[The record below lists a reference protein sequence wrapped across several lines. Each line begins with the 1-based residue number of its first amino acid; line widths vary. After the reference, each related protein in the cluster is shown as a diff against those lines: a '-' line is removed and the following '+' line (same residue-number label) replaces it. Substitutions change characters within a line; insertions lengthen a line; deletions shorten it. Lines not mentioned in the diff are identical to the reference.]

1 VSDPSVSIVIPN
13 LDGRDHLAAL
23 LESIDAQ
30 TLPDGSHEVVLVD
43 NGSCDGSAEFVQN
56 RYPDALVVRNTRN
69 LGFAK
74 ACNQGAEVARGRLI
88 AFLNNDVRLRRDWLD
103 RMVTCLDESGASCV
117 GSRILSWDGARIDF
131 ERAAMTF
138 VGGGMQP
145 GFGDPVDPARHIDQP
160 QDLLFACAG
169 AMLIEREAFREVGG
183 FDEDYFAFFEDV
195 DLGWRLWLLGHRVV
209 LSPEAVAYHHH
220 HGTASRFQPYQL
232 NMLRERN
239 ALYTIFKNYGD
250 EALAAALP
258 AALLLLVKRAA
269 YASGIPH
276 DEFLVDG
283 DRSAAQRASP
293 LVGIARRLN
302 RNLVRLARALPRGDR
317 LESFRFVSALAYS
330 RLVAVDDLID
340 HLPRLTEKRAAIQAR
355 RKRTDAE
362 IAPLFGPEALDP
374 ADWAPNYAPAHHNVV
389 EALGIAAYFREL
401 QTA

>member
-1 VSDPSVSIVIPN
+1 VSDPQVSIVIPN

-30 TLPDGSHEVVLVD
+30 TVPRATVEVVLVD
-43 NGSCDGSAEFVQN
+43 NGSRDGSAEFVQE
-56 RYPDALVVRNTRN
+56 RHSDALVVRNSRN

-74 ACNQGAEVARGRLI
+74 ACNQGAEVARGRYL
-88 AFLNNDVRLRRDWLD
+88 AFLNNDVRVGRDWLE

-117 GSRILSWDGARIDF
+117 GSRILSWDGSRIDF
-131 ERAAMTF
+131 ERGAMTF

-145 GFGDPVDPARHIDQP
+145 GFGDPVDRGRGVDQA
-160 QDLLFACAG
+160 QELLFACAG
-169 AMLIEREAFREVGG
+169 AMLIDREAFRDLGG

-209 LSPEAVAYHHH
+209 LCPEAVAYHHH

-239 ALYTIFKNYGD
+239 ALYTVFKNYGD
-250 EALAAALP
+250 EALAAVLP

-269 YASGIPH
+269 YSSGIPH

-283 DRSAAQRASP
+283 EPAAGQRWSP
-293 LVGIARRLN
+293 RVGIARRLN
-302 RNLVRLARALPRGDR
+302 RALVRVARALPRGDR

-330 RLVAVDDLID
+330 RLVAVDDMID
-340 HLPRLTEKRAAIQAR
+340 HLPKLTEKRAAIQAR

-374 ADWAPNYAPAHHNVV
+374 ADWAPNYAPAHWAVL
-389 EALGIAAYFREL
+389 EALGIRNYFAEL
-401 QTA
+401 QPA